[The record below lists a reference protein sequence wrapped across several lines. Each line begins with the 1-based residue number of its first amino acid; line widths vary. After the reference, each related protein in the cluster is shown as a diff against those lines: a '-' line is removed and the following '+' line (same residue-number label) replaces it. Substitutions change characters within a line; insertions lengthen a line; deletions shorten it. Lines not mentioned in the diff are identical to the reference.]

1 MKLRVKEDQRESAR
15 RVERE
20 TLLDATPDEVW
31 DAISRE
37 SRLEEWLA
45 DEVELDLVEGGD
57 AVFRFEDEER
67 RGTVERVDEGS
78 GIAFTW
84 ARPGEL
90 PSLVELTLEALPAGT
105 RLIVVESTPAAG
117 RTAPSGPVACGLG
130 SGAWGSRLA
139 SLRGIVRLALVA

>member
-1 MKLRVKEDQRESAR
+1 MKLRVKEKERQSAS

-31 DAISRE
+31 DAISSE

-67 RGTVERVDEGS
+67 RGTVERVEEGS
-78 GIAFTW
+78 GLAFTW
-84 ARPGEL
+84 ARPGEP
-90 PSLVELTLEALPAGT
+90 PSLVELTVEALPAGT
-105 RLIVVESTPAAG
+105 RLVVVESTPTVGPMAA
-117 RTAPSGPVACGLG
+117 AGPVACGLG

-139 SLRGIVRLALVA
+139 TLREIVRFALVA